1 LTHASDPSHP
11 RYKSLLARG
20 RLEEAAEAGML
31 AASALIAHGRGE
43 AFDYLLGEVTT
54 KSAAKATKE
63 AAARLAAA
71 KRGVIS
77 FNGNTMALASDD
89 LLRCAALAGADVE
102 INIFYR
108 TPERMLALMSF
119 LENAKNRILNPTPQ
133 GINDDDW
140 RKMVDGVR
148 LLGALPDGRIPGL
161 EGPRANCH
169 SDGILAAD
177 VLVVPLEDGDRCEA
191 LVAMGGDVIVID
203 LNPMSRS
210 AKMATVT
217 VVDEISR
224 FATNLFQELK
234 NPGLVDKNWDNLD
247 ILQSALDCINDNLKK
262 TENVGF

>member
-1 LTHASDPSHP
+1 MT
-11 RYKSLLARG
+11 Y
-20 RLEEAAEAGML
+20 
-31 AASALIAHGRGE
+31 
-43 AFDYLLGEVTT
+43 FV
-54 KSAAKATKE
+54 
-63 AAARLAAA
+63 
-71 KRGVIS
+71 
-77 FNGNTMALASDD
+77 
-89 LLRCAALAGADVE
+89 ADVE

-119 LENAKNRILNPTPQ
+119 LENAKSRIRNSTPQ
-133 GINDDDW
+133 GINVDEW
-140 RKMVDGVR
+140 GKMVDGVR
-148 LLGALPDGRIPGL
+148 LLGASPDGRIPGL

-177 VLVVPLEDGDRCEA
+177 VLLVPLEDGDRCEA

-234 NPGLVDKNWDNLD
+234 EPGLVNKNWDNSG

-262 TENVGF
+262 TEGF